1 MTMISGGL
9 DTTPAC
15 ILLGIAY
22 LSSPHGQEIQK
33 HAYEEINKAYPDGDA
48 WEKCVSEEKVEY
60 MSALI
65 KEILRFWTV
74 VPMALPRV
82 SIKDIKWQDATIPAG
97 TTFIMVRADPPF
109 NGTNVPSLST
119 GSRQIYKMLRLET
132 ECLGRRL

>member
-22 LSSPHGQEIQK
+22 LSSHHGQEIQE
-33 HAYEEINKAYPDGDA
+33 HAYEEITRAYPDGDA
-48 WEKCVSEEKVEY
+48 WHKCISEEKVEY

-97 TTFIMVRADPPF
+97 TTFVMVRVNLQSDLIELLPA
-109 NGTNVPSLST
+109 LRRQST
-119 GSRQIYKMLRLET
+119 D
-132 ECLGRRL
+132 